1 MLRSEVRWF
10 PTFLRLCRE
19 KLIKI
24 SQVWTREDNDIIPL
38 LERVLTCRSYR
49 HVVQLL
55 RRHHWI
61 ARQVIYELRTRGQ
74 KQYIC
79 PDVPRNISLQLSQSR
94 PLVSRTLVS
103 KIKEVE
109 ASRQVR
115 IRHCGSRARDGKFAS
130 PDLSRSLG
138 VE

>member
-1 MLRSEVRWF
+1 M
-10 PTFLRLCRE
+10 
-19 KLIKI
+19 KI
-24 SQVWTREDNDIIPL
+24 SQVWTGEDNDIIPL

-55 RRHHWI
+55 RRHPWVT
-61 ARQVIYELRTRGQ
+61 RQVIYELRTLAR
-74 KQYIC
+74 IN
-79 PDVPRNISLQLSQSR
+79 VPMSHEIQGLRIQN
-94 PLVSRTLVS
+94 
-103 KIKEVE
+103 KKEVE